1 MTSAPA
7 IAIPVDTTPVTLE
20 GERVRL
26 EPFSREHLPELAE
39 VAFEPSIWHWTRSR
53 ITSRNEFNAWIQEA
67 LSLVAAHT
75 AVVWVT
81 RSKLDGK
88 VAGSSRLFD
97 ISQHHRTMELG
108 GTWLHP
114 RYHRTG
120 INVEAKYLQL
130 THAFERMNA
139 RRVAFKTHHENFSS
153 QRAIAA
159 LGAKL
164 EGTFRN
170 HIIMPDGSTRH
181 SVWYSII
188 NDEWPAVKANLETRL
203 RRFPVSVKRSS

>member
-1 MTSAPA
+1 
-7 IAIPVDTTPVTLE
+7 
-20 GERVRL
+20 
-26 EPFSREHLPELAE
+26 
-39 VAFEPSIWHWTRSR
+39 VAFEPGIWHWTRSR
-53 ITSRNEFNAWIQEA
+53 ITNHGEFEAWVDEA
-67 LSLVAAHT
+67 LDLIAART
-75 AVVWVT
+75 AIVWVT

-88 VAGSSRLFD
+88 IAGSTRLFE
-97 ISQHHRTMELG
+97 ISQKHRTMELG

-139 RRVAFKTHHENFSS
+139 RRVAFKTHHQNFTS

-164 EGTFRN
+164 EGAFRN
-170 HIIMPDGSTRH
+170 HIIMPDCSTRH

-188 NDEWPAVKANLETRL
+188 QEEWPSSKAIIESRL
-203 RRFPVSVKRSS
+203 RRYSMPDDRSS